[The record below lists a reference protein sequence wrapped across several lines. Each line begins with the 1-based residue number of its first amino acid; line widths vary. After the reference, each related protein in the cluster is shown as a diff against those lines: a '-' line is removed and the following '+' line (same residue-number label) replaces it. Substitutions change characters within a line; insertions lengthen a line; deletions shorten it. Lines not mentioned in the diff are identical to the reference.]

1 MEKDVFRIDEVKV
14 VKVIHVKCARGSGT
28 EKDPVRFIDQYWD
41 LKGNLLA
48 ERDCERNTNHI
59 HKEIQDS
66 NKSAIRNKIDECL
79 FPYTGM

>member
-41 LKGNLLA
+41 LKGNFLL
-48 ERDCERNTNHI
+48 ERSLKNDNTN
-59 HKEIQDS
+59 
-66 NKSAIRNKIDECL
+66 NKRVKKI
-79 FPYTGM
+79 FTRKT